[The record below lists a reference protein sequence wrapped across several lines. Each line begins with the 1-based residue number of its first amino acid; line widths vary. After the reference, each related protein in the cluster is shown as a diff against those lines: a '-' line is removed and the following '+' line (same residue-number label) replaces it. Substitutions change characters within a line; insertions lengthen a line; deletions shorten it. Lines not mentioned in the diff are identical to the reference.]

1 MGFEFENIGRQST
14 FLELLQE
21 TTKFE
26 VVPMAIVKGFD
37 SSADSSNRLDNLK

>member
-1 MGFEFENIGRQST
+1 MGFEFENIGRQSA

-21 TTKFE
+21 TTKFK

-37 SSADSSNRLDNLK
+37 SSADSSDRWNNLK